1 MNTYIE
7 ISSIIPGADSAT
19 NTLILDIEVESS
31 DKFPSPKKANRQ
43 VICATAHTSYSDG
56 IICYG
61 VRELSGP
68 VRKAFSYTKGRY
80 VKCDDEKD
88 LLQKL
93 LTMVFSSKVTH
104 CFGTETIP
112 NLRYLTSRAAKL
124 GVKIQTPDFD
134 SMFRKY
140 DNSYYATMGVAEKPK
155 KNCPIA
161 ARAYELYEKMM
172 VTGKKPYRSCITV
185 GTV

>member
-1 MNTYIE
+1 MSTHIE

-19 NTLILDIEVESS
+19 NTLILDIEVESGE
-31 DKFPSPKKANRQ
+31 KFPSPKEANRQ
-43 VICATAHTSYSDG
+43 VIFATAHMSCSDG

-61 VRELSGP
+61 VRELSES
-68 VRKAFSYTKGRY
+68 VRKAFSNANGRY
-80 VKCDDEKD
+80 VKCDDEKE

-93 LTMVFSSKVTH
+93 LTMVFSSKITH

-140 DNSYYATMGVAEKPK
+140 DNSYYATMGVAENPK

-161 ARAYELYEKMM
+161 ARAHELYEKMM

-185 GTV
+185 GAV